1 MEVNAIKDAIKV
13 LIDRYIKLNESLY
26 KELLKYKKDSPKF
39 NLTLGQIASIQC
51 FLIELDVLNSMLK

>member
-13 LIDRYIKLNESLY
+13 LIDRYINLNESLY

-39 NLTLGQIASIQC
+39 NLTLGQIVSIQC